1 MTRENALGDFL
12 RARRDLLSP
21 EDVGLRS
28 YTVRRVKGLRR
39 EEVALL
45 AGVSTD
51 YYTRLEQGRERHP
64 SHQVLDAVARA
75 LRLDAAAAQ
84 HLFRLASPA
93 PSGAAVTSEPTVS
106 AELLLLLDHFLDVPA
121 CVLSPALDVLAANP
135 VAEQLYGGFARFD
148 NLLRMTFLDPFAR
161 RFFRDWERAAR
172 GAVSTLRAL
181 SAPFPGDRRVAEVVG
196 DVSLHSPAFVSLWSR
211 YEVRPRTSEDKRLW
225 HQDVGELRLHY
236 EAFTITSAPGQQL
249 FVYSAEPGSP
259 AADALALL
267 RTLAGDRVRDGDTG
281 DGPAVERL
289 GESRG

>member
-12 RARRDLLSP
+12 RARRDLLAP
-21 EDVGLRS
+21 EDMGLRS

-75 LRLDAAAAQ
+75 LRLEAAAAE
-84 HLFRLASPA
+84 HLFRLANPA
-93 PSGAAVTSEPTVS
+93 PSGAAAAAEPTVS
-106 AELLLLLDHFLDVPA
+106 TELLRLLDHFLDVPA

-135 VAEQLYGGFARFD
+135 VAEQLYSGFAQFD

-161 RFFRDWERAAR
+161 RFFRDWDQAAR

-181 SAPFPGDRRVAEVVG
+181 SAPFPGDRRVAEIIG

-225 HQDVGELRLHY
+225 HPDVGEMRLHY

-259 AADALALL
+259 GADGLSLL
-267 RTLAGDRVRDGDTG
+267 RSFAGDRGRAGNVGG
-281 DGPAVERL
+281 GPADERPVD
-289 GESRG
+289 GTI